1 MASSGNG
8 KRLTQQLL
16 DLKDRIEK
24 AKSQRSEMQG
34 ELKSIRKQLKDN
46 YSIESIEDATA
57 MLDEMEQRLE
67 SLEKDIQDKVEEA
80 ETLLDQEDV

>member
-57 MLDEMEQRLE
+57 MLDEMDQRLE

-80 ETLLDQEDV
+80 ETLLDQEDD